1 MATGTASML
10 TAFPTMRGYRRRWG
24 RRDLLA
30 GITFGAITIPGQLAT
45 AQLAGMPP
53 ITGLYG
59 FFVACVIGAVIS
71 GNRHLALGCDS
82 TVAPILAAGL
92 ATFAVAGSPRYV
104 GYVAV
109 TTLLVGIILLIVGV
123 AQLNWVGDLLSK
135 PVVTGFLGGIA
146 VTIVVHQLP
155 GLFGV
160 EATGSLPIPRV
171 VSVIGNLGETSVET
185 LVVGVLALAALLTV
199 PRFAPKFPT
208 ALTVLVVATVAST
221 VLNLAGSGVAVLGAL
236 PAGLPSITLPALSL
250 DTMWIV
256 LPTAIGVAIIC
267 LAQTSATSRTMAALG
282 GYESDVTSDFRAIG
296 AANVASSLVGS
307 FALDASPPSS
317 TILADSRGRTQ
328 AAALVAATITLV
340 LILFAGHLIANLPMS
355 ILSAVLIYIAT
366 KIFRLDDMKAMYHYS
381 WRSFG
386 LMMLTMSGVILLGIE
401 IGLALAVL
409 IAFIYRAKVAARPEL
424 LPLGRTDDGAWL
436 PEVDDRSHVPT
447 GVEAYRL
454 NGPLWFGNANWFK
467 LAMVDEIRDGPGK
480 PLLLVLDGTRIDDID
495 FTGIDALKQIIE
507 VCVLR
512 EVTFAMACHIGRT
525 EEALNRGGIA
535 RELAGERVFDS
546 VEEAVQTL
554 GPTHR
559 RTHGAGDD

>member
-1 MATGTASML
+1 MATGATML
-10 TAFPTMRGYRRRWG
+10 TAFPTLRGYRRRWG

-30 GITFGAITIPGQLAT
+30 GVTFGAITIPGQLAT

-59 FFVACVIGAVIS
+59 FFVACVIGALIS
-71 GNRHLALGCDS
+71 RNRHLAFGCDS

-92 ATFAVAGSPRYV
+92 SAFAVAGSSQYV

-109 TTLLVGIILLIVGV
+109 TTLLVGAILLIVGI

-160 EATGSLPIPRV
+160 KSQGNLPIPRV
-171 VSVIGNLGETSVET
+171 ISVISSLGRTNLPT
-185 LVVGVLALAALLTV
+185 LIVGVLGLAALLVV

-208 ALTVLVVATVAST
+208 ALTVLVVATVSST
-221 VLNLAGSGVAVLGAL
+221 VLDLSADGVAVLGAL
-236 PAGLPSITLPALSL
+236 PAGLPAITLPAATL

-282 GYESDVTSDFRAIG
+282 GYDAEIDSDFRALG

-317 TILADSRGRTQ
+317 TILADSRARTQ
-328 AAALVAATITLV
+328 AAALVAATITLI

-366 KIFRLDDMKAMYHYS
+366 KIFRLEDMKAMYHYS
-381 WRSFG
+381 WRSFA
-386 LMMLTMSGVILLGIE
+386 LMLVTMSGVILLGIE
-401 IGLALAVL
+401 IGLAIAVL

-424 LPLGRTDDGAWL
+424 LPLGRTDDGSWL
-436 PEVDDRSHVPT
+436 PEVDDRSHVPA

-467 LAMVDEIRDGPGK
+467 LAIVDQIKEGPGK
-480 PLLLVLDGTRIDDID
+480 PQLLVLDGTRIDDID
-495 FTGIDALKQIIE
+495 FTGIDALKEIIAI
-507 VCVLR
+507 CGLR
-512 EVTFAMACHIGRT
+512 DVTFAIASHLGRT
-525 EEALNRGGIA
+525 EEALKRGGIEG
-535 RELAGERVFDS
+535 ELTGKRVFDS
-546 VEEAVQTL
+546 VEEAVETL
-554 GPTHR
+554 GPTH
-559 RTHGAGDD
+559 GEVDA